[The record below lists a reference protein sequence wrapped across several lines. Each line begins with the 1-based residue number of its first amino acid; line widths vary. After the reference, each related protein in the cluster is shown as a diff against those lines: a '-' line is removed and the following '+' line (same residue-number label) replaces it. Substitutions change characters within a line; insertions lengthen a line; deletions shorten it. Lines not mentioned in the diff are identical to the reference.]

1 MMGSNMVSPIDASY
15 LADSV
20 VLLRYFEHGARVRKA
35 ISVVKKRTGPHEESI
50 REMWFDEDGLHLSDP
65 LLQLRGVLTGS
76 PVEISAYGPQKAA
89 SSRSHED

>member
-1 MMGSNMVSPIDASY
+1 
-15 LADSV
+15 
-20 VLLRYFEHGARVRKA
+20 LLRYFEHGARVRKA

-50 REMWFDEDGLHLSDP
+50 REMWFDADGLHLSDP

-89 SSRSHED
+89 SRSHDD